1 MDWRKLLAYI
11 TGSVE
16 KELLLRN
23 EYLVAENRILRR
35 QLQDRV
41 RLSDSERKTLAE
53 IGKRVG
59 KKALAE
65 VASIVKPD
73 TVLAW
78 HQKLIAKKFDGSP
91 QRQAPG
97 RPTIDAAVEALV
109 VRLARRIG
117 AGGRIGLSGLWPSWG
132 T

>member
-73 TVLAW
+73 TVLA
-78 HQKLIAKKFDGSP
+78 
-91 QRQAPG
+91 
-97 RPTIDAAVEALV
+97 
-109 VRLARRIG
+109 
-117 AGGRIGLSGLWPSWG
+117 
-132 T
+132 

>member
-1 MDWRKLLAYI
+1 MGGESSTEWRKLLVSI

-16 KELLLRN
+16 EELLLRN
-23 EYLVAENRILRR
+23 EYLVAENRILHR

-65 VASIVKPD
+65 VAKYC
-73 TVLAW
+73 
-78 HQKLIAKKFDGSP
+78 
-91 QRQAPG
+91 
-97 RPTIDAAVEALV
+97 
-109 VRLARRIG
+109 
-117 AGGRIGLSGLWPSWG
+117 
-132 T
+132 